1 MGARRVELM
10 CSNADP
16 ASNFPQVLTRTLNKW
31 TALQLLRTALQL
43 LSAESVVHCVDVP
56 VYCYGKH
63 DYGIQMYTI
72 VDS

>member
-16 ASNFPQVLTRTLNKW
+16 ASNFPQVLTRTPNKW
-31 TALQLLRTALQL
+31 TALQL